1 MNEHI
6 ETIEELTERIAQL
19 QYVMIVAENELSEA
33 ESGKEVLEGRLHD
46 LLLKEHGLTRNQ
58 QLIVNQALIDHFIK
72 AENGGEFWCVV
83 GDTVW
88 LAGIL
93 DGQATIS
100 DEEDAH
106 VYGSIGNI
114 PIEIIKGMIQ

>member
-1 MNEHI
+1 MSE

-19 QYVMIVAENELSEA
+19 QYAMIVAENELSEA
-33 ESGKEVLEGRLHD
+33 ESGKEVLEGRLHE

-58 QLIVNQALIDHFIK
+58 QLIVNQALIDHLAK
-72 AENGGEFWCVV
+72 EEDGGENWCTV
-83 GDTVW
+83 GDTLW
-88 LAGIL
+88 LAGLI

-106 VYGSIGNI
+106 VYGSIGDI